1 MLVGL
6 LEQGGYS
13 ATSTSGSKDLW
24 FPILPK
30 LEWNPNF
37 ISAFLIEIGMGT
49 QIELM
54 SNFEKVQILQ
64 LEKYELFEKAKS
76 KPCISSKVVTLNW
89 L

>member
-49 QIELM
+49 
-54 SNFEKVQILQ
+54 
-64 LEKYELFEKAKS
+64 
-76 KPCISSKVVTLNW
+76 
-89 L
+89 